1 MSLSL
6 FHHVCVINLDSR
18 PDRWQRMEQ
27 QLQQLHMQGQRF
39 PAISIAQLKQNPPQ
53 PFIDEVLTRLKRKQE
68 DANAEHQINAMWAC
82 LSSHLAVIEYAKA
95 HQWPYVVILED
106 DCEFEP
112 YAGSILKQL
121 QVQADALQWDMLYLG
136 GSLRNAPKPIKVSKN
151 LLAVSGI
158 NLAHAYVVNASIYDK
173 ILQSAPVAG
182 MTIDDY
188 YRKILQA
195 QVTTLISTPMIAF
208 QKDDEI
214 SDISQTTRKRKY
226 NLNKTIKYVSRLYNK
241 LRYALHSL
249 YI

>member
-1 MSLSL
+1 
-6 FHHVCVINLDSR
+6 
-18 PDRWQRMEQ
+18 
-27 QLQQLHMQGQRF
+27 
-39 PAISIAQLKQNPPQ
+39 
-53 PFIDEVLTRLKRKQE
+53 
-68 DANAEHQINAMWAC
+68 
-82 LSSHLAVIEYAKA
+82 
-95 HQWPYVVILED
+95 VILED